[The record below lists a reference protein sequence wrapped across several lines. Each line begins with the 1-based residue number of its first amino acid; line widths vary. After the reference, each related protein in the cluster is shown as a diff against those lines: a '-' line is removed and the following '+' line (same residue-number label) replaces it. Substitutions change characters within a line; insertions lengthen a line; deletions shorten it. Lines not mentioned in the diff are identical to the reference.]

1 MTLAPL
7 RRRSG
12 HAWKCEFPEGCHRV
26 AFFMLTKKSRDRTSS
41 AKFCRE
47 HCESESK
54 PIELRK
60 RRRCVTVGCHR
71 QASQALFAYD
81 ASHSDLRA
89 EWCTEHAPDGS
100 INVVSLRCVC
110 ESIFES
116 RLGSSGDLQV
126 QFSTDTSEPGWH
138 TSEAS
143 SNDRSTGVRFRAAG
157 PSPPSDIRTRV
168 ASGYDSLP
176 LLAFWW
182 FAPVMP
188 LKIRH
193 GLMWNDF
200 PLVDLQ
206 AM

>member
-26 AFFMLTKKSRDRTSS
+26 AFFMLTKKTRDRTSS

-54 PIELRK
+54 AIELRK

-126 QFSTDTSEPGWH
+126 PFLTDTSVLAVNLAGTHLKPPRTIALQVCVSGLQDH
-138 TSEAS
+138 CLLRTSAQ
-143 SNDRSTGVRFRAAG
+143 G
-157 PSPPSDIRTRV
+157 
-168 ASGYDSLP
+168 
-176 LLAFWW
+176 
-182 FAPVMP
+182 
-188 LKIRH
+188 
-193 GLMWNDF
+193 
-200 PLVDLQ
+200 
-206 AM
+206 